1 VAGYGAAHAPRFAGK
16 HAKNAN
22 DLSNWRLCATGRRAG
37 TKRSFRDMTA
47 STKQSNPNI
56 EPHRDE
62 AIRALAQEFST
73 FA

>member
-1 VAGYGAAHAPRFAGK
+1 
-16 HAKNAN
+16 
-22 DLSNWRLCATGRRAG
+22 
-37 TKRSFRDMTA
+37 MTA